1 MSPARKPQKSQG
13 STFNFE
19 NNTISGSSFG
29 DNSSVVNN
37 NGLDPLKVGEF
48 LAGLKEIQHEINQ
61 NSESL
66 PKEDVDRLEGEMTVL
81 REQLQ
86 NPGKSVPQTVLEALK
101 EVNKILGKFSL
112 GGVVIKKLF
121 DIATTLYG
129 GN

>member
-112 GGVVIKKLF
+112 GGVVIKQLF

>member
-19 NNTISGSSFG
+19 NNIISGSSFG

>member
-19 NNTISGSSFG
+19 NNIISGSSFG

-37 NGLDPLKVGEF
+37 NGFDPLKVGEF
-48 LAGLKEIQHEINQ
+48 LAGLKELQHEINQ

>member
-66 PKEDVDRLEGEMTVL
+66 PKEDIERLEGEMTVL

-112 GGVVIKKLF
+112 GGVVIKQLF

>member
-37 NGLDPLKVGEF
+37 HELNPLKINEF
-48 LAGLKEIQHEINQ
+48 LAGLKELQHEIDR

-66 PKEDVDRLEGEMTVL
+66 PREDVERLEGEITIL

-86 NPGKSVPQTVLEALK
+86 NPGKSLPQTVSEALK

-112 GGVVIKKLF
+112 GGVVIKQLF
-121 DIATTLYG
+121 DIAKTLYG